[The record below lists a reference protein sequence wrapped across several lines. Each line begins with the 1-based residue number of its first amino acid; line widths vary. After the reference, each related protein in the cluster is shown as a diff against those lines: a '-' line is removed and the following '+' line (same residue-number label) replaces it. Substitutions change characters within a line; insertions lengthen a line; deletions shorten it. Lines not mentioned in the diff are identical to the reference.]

1 MGLEMRLEL
10 NYSTSAAGSLA
21 AEILDANGTP
31 ISGFAMADCDPIVGD
46 DIERVVTWKGLP
58 NVSRLAGQPLRL
70 RFRLKDADLFSLRFR

>member
-1 MGLEMRLEL
+1 M
-10 NYSTSAAGSLA
+10 
-21 AEILDANGTP
+21 D
-31 ISGFAMADCDPIVGD
+31 DCDPIVGD